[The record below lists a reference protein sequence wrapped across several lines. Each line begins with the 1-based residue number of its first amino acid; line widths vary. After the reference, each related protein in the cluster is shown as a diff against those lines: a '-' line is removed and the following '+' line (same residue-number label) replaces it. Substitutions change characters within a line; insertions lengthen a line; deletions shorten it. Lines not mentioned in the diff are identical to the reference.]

1 MITTRQIAAAAHLPL
16 ETARRYL
23 RTFPEY
29 CPGTREGRRT
39 LYDDDVV
46 RVVQE
51 IRTLYDQ
58 GLGTEEIRA
67 TLSHHHP
74 PTIEAVEVTPPDA
87 LPPEVIRVLALL
99 PGIVEQQQERIA
111 TLEGEVK
118 RADLLRLQQAE
129 KSAEME
135 TAIQRM
141 QAEIEAIRTDREKG
155 YGSGLRHF
163 FGIPSPHH
171 LPDAPED
178 NEQHNHHNNVVRHQL
193 RHRPGGVRDGR
204 HRHRCTNQREQPGKV
219 LSLHCIS

>member
-58 GLGTEEIRA
+58 GLGTDEIRA
-67 TLSHHHP
+67 ALSHHHP
-74 PTIEAVEVTPPDA
+74 TTIEVVETPAPA

-155 YGSGLRHF
+155 VWERIKAFLRHP
-163 FGIPSPHH
+163 IPPSPSRS
-171 LPDAPED
+171 P
-178 NEQHNHHNNVVRHQL
+178 R
-193 RHRPGGVRDGR
+193 R
-204 HRHRCTNQREQPGKV
+204 
-219 LSLHCIS
+219 

>member
-129 KSAEME
+129 KSAEM
-135 TAIQRM
+135 AG
-141 QAEIEAIRTDREKG
+141 EIERLRAEVAAIKEEGEKG
-155 YGSGLRHF
+155 FWGRLLGR
-163 FGIPSPHH
+163 FG
-171 LPDAPED
+171 
-178 NEQHNHHNNVVRHQL
+178 
-193 RHRPGGVRDGR
+193 
-204 HRHRCTNQREQPGKV
+204 
-219 LSLHCIS
+219 